1 MAIKELIKDRSL
13 QPYFFDLFVKNYVWD
28 LSLSFGV
35 SYLDRIKAQKD
46 FYISLHQLS
55 EQLKG
60 VVPEDK
66 METTIAEVSNY
77 LDDDK

>member
-35 SYLDRIKAQKD
+35 SYLDRVKAQKD

-55 EQLKG
+55 EKLKG

-66 METTIAEVSNY
+66 METTIEEVSNY